1 MYDNAVKKMQ
11 EQSKHSKQESFIERL
26 NDFFPTVDFD
36 KLDESCNLVDNGY
49 EKEILKQMHDILV
62 EVYGTDYF
70 DDSIYEFI
78 EIPAVIQGRE
88 SGHIGLGIIALD
100 LESSAE
106 HWRT

>member
-26 NDFFPTVDFD
+26 NDFLPTVDFD
-36 KLDESCNLVDNGY
+36 KLDESCNSVDNGY

-70 DDSIYEFI
+70 DDSII
-78 EIPAVIQGRE
+78 
-88 SGHIGLGIIALD
+88 
-100 LESSAE
+100 
-106 HWRT
+106 